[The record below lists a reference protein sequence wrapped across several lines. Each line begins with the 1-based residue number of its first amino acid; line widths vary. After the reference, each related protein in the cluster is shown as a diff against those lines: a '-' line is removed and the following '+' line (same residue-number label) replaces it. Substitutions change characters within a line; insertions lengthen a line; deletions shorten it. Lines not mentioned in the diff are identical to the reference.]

1 MPGIRLPGS
10 LFPGYPYRHPDLLPE
25 LRVRGPD
32 VETSMRHDRTS
43 NRPGYIF
50 DNHKKLVEALNSI
63 LDAAAV
69 EYDHSEDVVDDFTAY
84 LKEWARQ
91 RDGVK
96 W

>member
-1 MPGIRLPGS
+1 MTQEVSVLAPPKPKPIPKPSR
-10 LFPGYPYRHPDLLPE
+10 
-25 LRVRGPD
+25 
-32 VETSMRHDRTS
+32 
-43 NRPGYIF
+43 RPGYVF

-91 RDGVK
+91 RDAPK

>member
-1 MPGIRLPGS
+1 
-10 LFPGYPYRHPDLLPE
+10 
-25 LRVRGPD
+25 
-32 VETSMRHDRTS
+32 MRHDRNS

-50 DNHKKLVEALNSI
+50 DDHKKLVAELRVI
-63 LDAAAV
+63 LDAAV
-69 EYDHSEDVVDDFTAY
+69 ESYDHSEDVVDDFTAY